1 MENAVI
7 YARFSSHNQ
16 QEQSI
21 DGQLRYC
28 KDYAERNAMKVIN
41 VYADRAI
48 SGTTDERPQFQQMIR
63 DAKNKQFK
71 YILVQKLQIKIN
83 LKNAELG
90 CYP

>member
-41 VYADRAI
+41 VYADIVAR
-48 SGTTDERPQFQQMIR
+48 Q
-63 DAKNKQFK
+63 
-71 YILVQKLQIKIN
+71 
-83 LKNAELG
+83 
-90 CYP
+90 